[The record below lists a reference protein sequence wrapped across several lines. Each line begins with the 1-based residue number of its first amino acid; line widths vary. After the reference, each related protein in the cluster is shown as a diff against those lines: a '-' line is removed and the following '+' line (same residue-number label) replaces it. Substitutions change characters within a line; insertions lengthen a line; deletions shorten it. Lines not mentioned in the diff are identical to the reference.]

1 MPIYD
6 HTEIAH
12 PSGFRGFR
20 VTRYFASEKKNRQRW
35 LGIKGREISAVKKE
49 AEQLLSE
56 WELEAMLEKS
66 QRDRLKV
73 ERPQNSAYVT
83 GVSGIKMKFVR
94 HVKRRESRAKKP
106 KPGRKKIYTS
116 VIYTPYFVVSGSV
129 EGKKYIRK
137 FNIKTLGFDLAW
149 LKAVSY
155 LAETKR
161 IKQFDHLLSKKPP
174 VQQFKLIRNW
184 QNQQGY
190 EIPEH
195 RLPDELLDES
205 SAANDNAATASVMEA
220 NLKLMSSSAK

>member
-6 HTEIAH
+6 HTETVH

-35 LGIKGREISAVKKE
+35 FGIKGQEIAAVRKE
-49 AEQLLSE
+49 AEALLSE
-56 WELEAMLEKS
+56 WEFEASLEKS

-94 HVKRRESRAKKP
+94 HIKRRQSRAKKA

-149 LKAVSY
+149 LKAVTY
-155 LAETKR
+155 LAETKQ
-161 IKQFDHLLSKKPP
+161 IKQYDHLLAKKPP
-174 VQQFKLIRNW
+174 IEQFRLIMDW
-184 QNQQGY
+184 QNRQGY
-190 EIPEH
+190 EIQEH
-195 RLPDELLDES
+195 RLPDELLEAEKKVSNEDS
-205 SAANDNAATASVMEA
+205 THLMEK
-220 NLKLMSSSAK
+220 NLRMMHSNL

>member
-6 HTEIAH
+6 HTQSPH

-20 VTRYFASEKKNRQRW
+20 VTRYFASEKKNRQQW
-35 LGIKGREISAVKKE
+35 LGIKEKSIESVLKD
-49 AEQLLSE
+49 AEKLLAE
-56 WELEAMLEKS
+56 WEFEAMLAKS
-66 QRDRLKV
+66 QRDRLKQ

-94 HVKRRESRAKKP
+94 HVKRRESRSKKV

-129 EGKKYIRK
+129 GSKKYIRK

-149 LKAVSY
+149 FNAVSF
-155 LAETKR
+155 LAETKN
-161 IKQFDHLLSKKPP
+161 IKQFSHLIAKKPA
-174 VQQFKLIRNW
+174 VEQFRLIVAW
-184 QNQQGY
+184 QNSQGY

-195 RLPDELLDES
+195 RLPDELL
-205 SAANDNAATASVMEA
+205 NAEEKIENNSEATL
-220 NLKLMSSSAK
+220 NFFKK

>member
-6 HTEIAH
+6 HTETAH

-35 LGIKGREISAVKKE
+35 LGIKDKPIEAVHKE
-49 AEQLLSE
+49 AKKLLAE
-56 WELEAMLEKS
+56 WEFEAMLEKS
-66 QRDRLKV
+66 QRDRMKV

-94 HVKRRESRAKKP
+94 HIKRRESRAKKVR
-106 KPGRKKIYTS
+106 PGRKKVYTS

-129 EGKKYIRK
+129 DGKKYIRK
-137 FNIKTLGFDLAW
+137 FNIKTLGFDHAW
-149 LKAVSY
+149 MKAVMY
-155 LAETKR
+155 LADQKG
-161 IKQFDHLLSKKPP
+161 IKHYTHLLSKKPP
-174 VQQFKLIRNW
+174 VKQFSLIRNW

-195 RLPDELLDES
+195 RLPDELLEDELP
-205 SAANDNAATASVMEA
+205 TAPADKFDLSR
-220 NLKLMSSSAK
+220 LAK

>member
-6 HTEIAH
+6 HTQSPH

-35 LGIKGREISAVKKE
+35 MGIKGKDVSLVLKE
-49 AEQLLSE
+49 AEKLLAE
-56 WELEAMLEKS
+56 WEFEAMLEKS
-66 QRDRLKV
+66 QRDRLKL

-94 HVKRRESRAKKP
+94 HVKHRESRATKP

-116 VIYTPYFVVSGSV
+116 VIYTPYFVVSGST

-137 FNIKTLGFDLAW
+137 FNIKTLGFDMAW
-149 LKAVSY
+149 MKAVTY
-155 LAETKR
+155 LADVKG
-161 IKQFDHLLSKKPP
+161 IKHYSHLLAKKPS
-174 VQQFKLIRNW
+174 VDQFRLIITW
-184 QNQQGY
+184 QNSQGY

-195 RLPDELLDES
+195 RLPDELLKSED
-205 SAANDNAATASVMEA
+205 
-220 NLKLMSSSAK
+220 

>member
-6 HTEIAH
+6 HTETAH

-35 LGIKGREISAVKKE
+35 LGIKGKDIDQVHKE
-49 AEQLLSE
+49 AKQLLSE
-56 WELEAMLEKS
+56 WEFEAMLEKS

-129 EGKKYIRK
+129 DGQKYIRK

-149 LKAVSY
+149 MKAVTY
-155 LAETKR
+155 LADTKS
-161 IKQFDHLLSKKPP
+161 IKQYTHLLSKKPP
-174 VQQFKLIRNW
+174 VEQFRLILNW

-195 RLPDELLDES
+195 RLPDELIAKEANHDES
-205 SAANDNAATASVMEA
+205 LQSQAAVMEE
-220 NLKLMSSSAK
+220 NLRMWG